1 MSPGVARNHHMQLYL
16 VAAPFLPCSLPPHHR
31 PQNPPPWC
39 RAVRCAVPL
48 RLACARAR
56 AEPSRGTSRGGPCP
70 RRVPPRPPSL
80 PDPCAHACAWGR
92 GLHKTAELGKH
103 AAQPLPRTPGNRRF
117 NAFWLDPEG
126 GCSPY
131 GLTRDA
137 FNPPIAR
144 RMLLRCEV
152 AASGG
157 IEEVTKGG
165 KFSTKLG
172 HGSYAVERQRALS
185 PS

>member
-1 MSPGVARNHHMQLYL
+1 MP
-16 VAAPFLPCSLPPHHR
+16 LPPFPPDLHF
-31 PQNPPPWC
+31 PPPSTAFLFPPPWC

-56 AEPSRGTSRGGPCP
+56 AEPSRGTSRGGH
-70 RRVPPRPPSL
+70 VPGASRPDRLLCRTLARMPA
-80 PDPCAHACAWGR
+80 PGDGGYTKR
-92 GLHKTAELGKH
+92 QRIGKH
-103 AAQPLPRTPGNRRF
+103 AAQHLPRTPGNRRF

-137 FNPPIAR
+137 FNPLTAR
-144 RMLLRCEV
+144 RVLLRCEV
-152 AASGG
+152 AACVG

-165 KFSTKLG
+165 KFSTKNSATR
-172 HGSYAVERQRALS
+172 SYAVERLRCSLS